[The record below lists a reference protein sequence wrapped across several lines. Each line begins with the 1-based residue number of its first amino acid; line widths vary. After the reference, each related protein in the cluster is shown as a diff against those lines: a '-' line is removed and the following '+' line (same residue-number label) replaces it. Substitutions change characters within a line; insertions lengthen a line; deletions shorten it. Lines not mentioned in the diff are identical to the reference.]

1 MIYIPI
7 KNLTDKTNKKY
18 NNKIL
23 SRRSIFRILNKFKS
37 AKDNLIKIISKKE
50 GKHTCINQD
59 YLYLFYNKKY
69 RLECSKYTEVSINF
83 IEGYD
88 RAYYINIANSL
99 SKILSTR
106 IIYTVELK
114 DNINHLHL
122 IIENSHVN
130 KTLIENYLINELM
143 QDESRV
149 NKSILVTS
157 VRDLD
162 KFYHYINKSHDSKI
176 ISFESNEKI

>member
-1 MIYIPI
+1 MTYIPI
-7 KNLTDKTNKKY
+7 KNLIDKNNKKY

-37 AKDNLIKIISKKE
+37 ANDNLIKIISKKE

-69 RLECSKYTEVSINF
+69 RLECSKYTELSINF
-83 IEGYD
+83 LEGYD
-88 RAYYINIANSL
+88 RTYYINIANSL
-99 SKILSTR
+99 SKILSAR

-122 IIENSHVN
+122 IIENSHIN
-130 KTLIENYLINELM
+130 KASIKNYLMNELM
-143 QDESRV
+143 HDEARV
-149 NKSILVTS
+149 NKCTVMTS

-162 KFYHYINKSHDSKI
+162 KFYHYINKSQDSKI
-176 ISFESNEKI
+176 ISFEST